1 MIATLQ
7 YIKNS
12 SIPKKDTELFFQSL
26 HLLLHLEQFPLQ
38 LLPQEHPP
46 LFFIIYLTAKNSPI
60 KTANKR
66 IQSKNPIFHSPLL
79 NQHQYL
85 VDNK

>member
-1 MIATLQ
+1 MIQ
-7 YIKNS
+7 YSKTALHHNRYRAV
-12 SIPKKDTELFFQSL
+12 FHFL

-66 IQSKNPIFHSPLL
+66 IQSKNPIFHSPYL